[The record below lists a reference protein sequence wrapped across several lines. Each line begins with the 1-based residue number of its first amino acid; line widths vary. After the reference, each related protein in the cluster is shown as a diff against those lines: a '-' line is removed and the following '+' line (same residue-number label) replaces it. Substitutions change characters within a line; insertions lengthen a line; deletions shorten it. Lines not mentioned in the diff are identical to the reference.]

1 MEGVRGTR
9 RGGAQKERAANG
21 GGRTEAGAGEG
32 TPEVWPAAMPGA
44 AVMAAKGGRR
54 GGGAGGGGAFDSACG
69 SEKAAATAAVDSVC
83 AGARKIYSS
92 FPMGKEKVV
101 VGEGI
106 YSWLGIEKEKGG
118 GRARG
123 TGERGRGS
131 RAGVGMRG
139 WRQERGRGLRR
150 E

>member
-1 MEGVRGTR
+1 
-9 RGGAQKERAANG
+9 
-21 GGRTEAGAGEG
+21 
-32 TPEVWPAAMPGA
+32 MPGA

-54 GGGAGGGGAFDSACG
+54 GGGAGGCGAFDSACG

-118 GRARG
+118 GRGGRARV
-123 TGERGRGS
+123 TGESGGGS

-139 WRQERGRGLRR
+139 WRPERGRGLRR